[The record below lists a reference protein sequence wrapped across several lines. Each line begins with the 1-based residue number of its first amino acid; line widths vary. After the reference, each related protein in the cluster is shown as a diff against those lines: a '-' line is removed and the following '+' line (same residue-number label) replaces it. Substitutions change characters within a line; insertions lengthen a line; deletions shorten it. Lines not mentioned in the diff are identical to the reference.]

1 MLQAARNRIGG
12 ITLMSMQG
20 SILGNAVKRVED
32 PRFIKGEGRYIDDMV
47 PDDCVFLVP
56 VRSQVAHGEILSID
70 VDEALEVPGV
80 IAVYTAET
88 LPTGRPRPGPGA
100 PAETAMP
107 PLAVDK
113 VRYVGEVVA
122 VVAASSEV
130 AASDAAGL
138 VWADIEPLDAVVD
151 ARFAHAQDAPLLY
164 PELGTNVVID
174 HMGDREDEIFT
185 DADVVVRAEFRNQ
198 RLAAVPLE
206 SNGALATPNDDGGYD
221 LWVGTQNIFGHLVIG
236 RILGMERG
244 AVRGRMPDMGGG
256 FGAKFF
262 TYAMQILTL
271 AVAQRLD
278 RPVKWVETRGQNLT
292 SMTHGR
298 AQDQSVE
305 MGFKSDGSIVGLRA
319 LLIQDCG
326 AYPLFATYLPR
337 WTQLMASGTYR
348 IPNIDVG
355 FQCVVT
361 NTVPVHAYRGAGRP
375 EAASMIERIIDMG
388 AQRLGMDPVELRKKN
403 LIGKD
408 EFPYVTATGA
418 EYDSGDYLAALD
430 TATELAGYDALRVEQ
445 AERRASNDRVQI
457 GVGVSTY
464 VEVTAPDG
472 QNEWSRVDVAE
483 DGQVTAYVG
492 TSGHGQGHETAFA
505 QIVAAQLDVP
515 YMSVRVVEGDSAFI
529 PKGGG
534 TGGSRS
540 LQLGGSSVLRSAE
553 GLVEKA
559 KLILSH
565 VNEVAT
571 EDVVVR
577 SGGVQVA
584 GVPSTHV
591 GWGAL
596 AQMANDLG
604 AIPAGMEAGLRFEGE
619 FDQGKSTFPFG
630 AHISVVE
637 VDTETGSLEV
647 RAHIAVD
654 DCGTIFNRLLVDGQV
669 HGGVAQGIGQALS
682 EQVLYDDWGNPMS
695 ANLATYLIPSART
708 TPSITIAH
716 TETPTPL
723 NPLGAKGI
731 GESGTIGSTCA
742 VHNAV
747 VDALTP
753 FGVEHMD
760 MPATA
765 GRVWDALQAAKK

>member
-1 MLQAARNRIGG
+1 
-12 ITLMSMQG
+12 MQG
-20 SILGNAVKRVED
+20 SILGNTVKRVED

-47 PDDCVFLVP
+47 PDDCVYLVP

-70 VDEALEVPGV
+70 VEEALEVPGV
-80 IAVYTAET
+80 LAVYTAET

-107 PLAVDK
+107 PLAIDK

-122 VVAASSEV
+122 VVAATSEMV
-130 AASDAAGL
+130 AADAAGL
-138 VWADIEPLDAVVD
+138 VWADIEPLDAIVD
-151 ARFAHAQDAPLLY
+151 ARFAHADDAVLLY
-164 PELGTNVVID
+164 PEIGTNVVVD
-174 HMGDREDEIFT
+174 RMGDRNELLFD

-198 RLAAVPLE
+198 RVPPVPLE
-206 SNGALATPNDDGGYD
+206 SNGALSTPNDDGGFD

-236 RILGMERG
+236 KILGMERG
-244 AVRGRMPDMGGG
+244 TLRGRMPDIGGG

-271 AVAQRLD
+271 AAAQKLGK
-278 RPVKWVETRGQNLT
+278 PVKWVETRAQNLT

-298 AQDQSVE
+298 AQDQTVE
-305 MGFKSDGSIVGLRA
+305 MGFKLDGTIVGLRA
-319 LLIQDCG
+319 LLTQDAG

-337 WTQLMASGTYR
+337 WTQFMASGTYR
-348 IPNIDVG
+348 IPAIDVG
-355 FQCVVT
+355 FKCVVT

-375 EAASMIERIIDMG
+375 EAASMIERILDIG
-388 AQRLGMDPVELRKKN
+388 AQRLGIDPVEIRKKN
-403 LIGKD
+403 LIDKA
-408 EFPYVTATGA
+408 EFPYTTPTGA

-430 TATELAGYDALRVEQ
+430 LAIDLAGYEALREEQ
-445 AERRASNDRVQI
+445 MLRRVSNDRVQLGI
-457 GVGVSTY
+457 GVSTY

-472 QNEWSRVDVAE
+472 QNEWSRVEVAQ

-505 QIVAAQLDVP
+505 QIVASQLDVP
-515 YMSVRVVEGDSAFI
+515 YTSVKVVEGDSAFI

-553 GLVEKA
+553 GLVDKA
-559 KLILSH
+559 KLIMSH
-565 VNEVAT
+565 VNEVSAA
-571 EDVVVR
+571 DVVVQ
-577 SGGVQVA
+577 SGGVQVV
-584 GVPSTHV
+584 GVPDTHI

-596 AQMANDLG
+596 AQIADNLE
-604 AIPAGMEAGLRFEGE
+604 AIPSGLEAGLRFEGE
-619 FDQGKSTFPFG
+619 FDQGASTFPFG
-630 AHISVVE
+630 AHVSVVE

-695 ANLATYLIPSART
+695 ANLTTYLIPTAST
-708 TPSITIAH
+708 TPSITIGH

-747 VDALTP
+747 VDALQP

-760 MPATA
+760 MPATP
-765 GRVWDALQAAKK
+765 GRVWEALQAAKN